1 MSEERITTIKTK
13 VSGISGVDAD
23 EKKGCLH
30 FDQIREVTPN
40 SEVCEQCV
48 ALGDTW
54 VNLRLCMTCGQVGC
68 CDDSKNT
75 HASKHFEATS
85 HPVIMSYQPGEEWL
99 WCYVD
104 KVLLV

>member
-1 MSEERITTIKTK
+1 MSEERIATIKAK
-13 VSGISGVDAD
+13 VSGISGVDTD

-30 FDQIREVTPN
+30 FDKIQQVTPN

-75 HASKHFEATS
+75 HASKHFEATD

-99 WCYVD
+99 WCYTD